1 MSLQRSVLMV
11 FLVFGLALTAAGQ
24 GAAAPV
30 INRTSTYDFA
40 PVGLG
45 TTETLQVNLANLAS
59 NPTTG
64 SAASCAASVAFFS
77 AAGTAIGTAST
88 LTATAGE
95 TVSAKLPSGAQGTG
109 THIEVRVVITLTQ
122 TSGVPCTPVY
132 TLETYD
138 SSSGVTHV
146 YVTAN
151 GPANVLLP
159 LLGVIK

>member
-1 MSLQRSVLMV
+1 MSFGRSVLMG
-11 FLVFGLALTAAGQ
+11 FLVFGLALSAAGQ
-24 GAAAPV
+24 GTTAPV
-30 INRTSTYDFA
+30 ITRSSAYDFA

-45 TTETLQVNLANLAS
+45 TTETLQVNVANLAS

-64 SAASCAASVAFFS
+64 AAASCAASVAFLS
-77 AAGTAIGTAST
+77 ATGTAIGTAST

-109 THIEVRVVITLTQ
+109 THIEVRVVVTLTQ

-138 SSSGVTHV
+138 SSSGATHV

-151 GPANVLLP
+151 GPASLLIVQP
-159 LLGVIK
+159 QSLR